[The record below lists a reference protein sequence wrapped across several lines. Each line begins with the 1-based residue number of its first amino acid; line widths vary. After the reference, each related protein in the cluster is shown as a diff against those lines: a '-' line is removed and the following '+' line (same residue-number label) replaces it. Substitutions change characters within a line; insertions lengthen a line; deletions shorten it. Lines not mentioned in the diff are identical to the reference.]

1 MFDKRRSPFQI
12 ATLFSVFLTVLM
24 VAAFDSGATAAES
37 KKLVVGIA
45 NHAAGNEF
53 INNMAERMK
62 QRLEEL
68 GASYNYA
75 VADGSLEAHN
85 TNIENLIAMGMKV
98 IVVIG
103 GDADGLKSIQKLA
116 VENDSMLISAD
127 TGLTGE
133 GVLSD
138 VTSDNAVIGRTMAE
152 FLVAQLGGKG
162 EIVIFREPFYT
173 PTEIRWKGAKPI
185 FDKHAGI
192 KIVGDT
198 AVQFPDGTIQA
209 RSAMETHLVAHP
221 NIKGIWSVYDQPA
234 LGAIQSLQAAGMK
247 DVIVVGADGDKE
259 NIMNYIAKGNIQ
271 KATVAQNSKEMG
283 KICADIAVQYLKGE
297 KTKFPA
303 HTYTPVTLV
312 TQKNAEE
319 FAKQQG
325 WLK

>member
-1 MFDKRRSPFQI
+1 MFGKKWSYFKI
-12 ATLFSVFLTVLM
+12 VVMFTVFSTMLM
-24 VAAFDSGATAAES
+24 GAAFVSHAASSG
-37 KKLVVGIA
+37 KLVVGIA

-53 INNMAERMK
+53 INNMVERMK
-62 QRLEEL
+62 QRLDEL

-75 VADGSLEAHN
+75 VADGSLVAHS
-85 TNIENLIAMGMKV
+85 TNIENLIGKGLKV

-103 GDADGLKSIQKLA
+103 GDADGLKPIQKLA
-116 VENDSMLISAD
+116 VENDCRLISAD

-138 VTSDNAVIGRTMAE
+138 VTSDNAVIGRQMAE
-152 FLVAQLGGKG
+152 FLVDQLDGKG

-173 PTEIRWKGAKPI
+173 PTEIRWRDGAKPV
-185 FDKHAGI
+185 FDKYAGI

-209 RSAMETHLVAHP
+209 RSAMENHLVAHP
-221 NIKGIWSVYDQPA
+221 NIKGVWAVYDQPA
-234 LGAIQSLQAAGMK
+234 LGAIQSLRASGMK
-247 DVIVVGADGDKE
+247 DVIVVGADGDKQ
-259 NIMNYIAKGNIQ
+259 NIMDYIAKGLIQ

-297 KTKFPA
+297 KSKFPA
-303 HTYTPVTLV
+303 HSYAPVTLV

-325 WLK
+325 WVK